1 MRCGPPG
8 KTTARKEDAES
19 LFDAFDNVTSNDW
32 SMPHSRPRLW
42 ASTLRREA
50 RTTLNGA
57 VANFRRRAVTTQSS
71 SSDARCGSAF
81 SGSLEHPA
89 DDHRIRVRLPVGK
102 HRALAFP

>member
-42 ASTLRREA
+42 GCCCKV
-50 RTTLNGA
+50 GA
-57 VANFRRRAVTTQSS
+57 VGRG
-71 SSDARCGSAF
+71 CCC
-81 SGSLEHPA
+81 
-89 DDHRIRVRLPVGK
+89 K
-102 HRALAFP
+102 LAF

>member
-50 RTTLNGA
+50 RTTLN
-57 VANFRRRAVTTQSS
+57 R
-71 SSDARCGSAF
+71 
-81 SGSLEHPA
+81 P
-89 DDHRIRVRLPVGK
+89 
-102 HRALAFP
+102 

>member
-42 ASTLRREA
+42 GCCCKVGTV
-50 RTTLNGA
+50 G
-57 VANFRRRAVTTQSS
+57 RAT
-71 SSDARCGSAF
+71 
-81 SGSLEHPA
+81 
-89 DDHRIRVRLPVGK
+89 
-102 HRALAFP
+102 